1 MSLVDFAALPPEINS
16 GRMYAG
22 AGSEPLL
29 AAAAA
34 WDGLAS
40 ELSSAATSYQL
51 TVSELTSGAWLGPS
65 SASMAAAAAPY
76 VAWMTTTAAQAEQ
89 TASQARAAVAAYETA
104 FFAHVP
110 PPLIAANRTLLMS
123 LVATNILGQNNPAI
137 ATTEAQYAEM
147 WAQDAAAMY
156 GYAGASAS
164 ASTLTPVSS
173 PSQDTNPDGTGTQA
187 AARAAAAATSPGTAQ
202 NALSQVPTTLQS
214 LASGGSTTPATALQS
229 ILSEFVNLSTELS
242 GYTGFTTQ
250 VYFSALAGMFFA
262 IPLATPAIGKAL
274 AAASA
279 SAAATASAVAVPESA
294 VGTLAGSYGS
304 GLGGAGVSA
313 EVGRAAS
320 VGGMSVPQ
328 SWGTAAPAIRL
339 AATALPAAGLDGLP
353 EAGAAGPGGWSGG
366 MPPVGS
372 VVNAPRNGAP
382 GPHSDSRRK
391 VIPQIGR
398 ESGDDEGAPGRWV
411 SAPEVGT
418 TSSERAELNALR
430 RATAELAKERDVLM
444 RSASLLIKEAIGR

>member
-214 LASGGSTTPATALQS
+214 LASGGSTTLATAPSALSSTPASPSLES
-229 ILSEFVNLSTELS
+229 ILGAAGSFAGPLYGPIYIAAGALDFVSPL
-242 GYTGFTTQ
+242 FT
-250 VYFSALAGMFFA
+250 
-262 IPLATPAIGKAL
+262 AIGAAP
-274 AAASA
+274 AAAS
-279 SAAATASAVAVPESA
+279 ASAVAVPESA

>member
-89 TASQARAAVAAYETA
+89 TASQARAAAAAYETA
-104 FFAHVP
+104 FMAHVP

-156 GYAGASAS
+156 GYAGGSA
-164 ASTLTPVSS
+164 AATTLTPFSA
-173 PSQDTNPDGTGTQA
+173 PTQTTNPAGAGTQA

-202 NALSQVPTTLQS
+202 NALSHVPTTLQS
-214 LASGGSTTPATALQS
+214 LASGGSTTPATAPQS
-229 ILSEFVNLSTELS
+229 ILSEFVNLSTALS

-250 VYFSALAGMFFA
+250 VYFTALAGMFFG

-279 SAAATASAVAVPESA
+279 SAVAAVPESA
-294 VGTLAGSYGS
+294 VGTLGGSYGS

-339 AATALPAAGLDGLP
+339 AATALPIAGPDGLP
-353 EAGAAGPGGWSGG
+353 QAAAAGPGGWSGG

-372 VVNAPRNGAP
+372 VVNAPRNGVA
-382 GPHSDSRRK
+382 GPRSDSRRK